1 MLTYCL
7 NEKKTKK
14 TKTQKMWVQN
24 LKKLKIVDQIY
35 HQNVLNVAVKNHDFW
50 KYKEQKEY

>member
-24 LKKLKIVDQIY
+24 LKKLKIFDQIY
-35 HQNVLNVAVKNHDFW
+35 HQNVLHVAVKNHDF
-50 KYKEQKEY
+50 